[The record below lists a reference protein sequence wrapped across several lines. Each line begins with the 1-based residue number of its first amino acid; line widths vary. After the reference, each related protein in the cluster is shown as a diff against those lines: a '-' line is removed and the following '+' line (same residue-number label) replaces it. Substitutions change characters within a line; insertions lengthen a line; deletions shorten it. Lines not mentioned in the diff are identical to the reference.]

1 MEKQGIFNKPMIK
14 WGLYLGGLNII
25 YLLVLYMIDVTLIAS
40 LWNSLVSL
48 VLIIVF
54 MVIGAKEERKINNG
68 VLPYGHAVVTALVI
82 GVIASIIGVIFNVV
96 LYTVIDPSLPE
107 TLKALTIERTASSM
121 EKWGVPEADIE
132 EAIQNLE
139 RKDFSQNL
147 RSSFTA
153 LLISSIMSA
162 IIALIIAAFVKK
174 EAPFFEEEY
183 DA

>member
-1 MEKQGIFNKPMIK
+1 METQGIFNKPMVK

-25 YLLVLYMIDVTLIAS
+25 YLLVLYMIDISLIVS
-40 LWNSLVSL
+40 MWNSLISL

-54 MVIGAKEERKINNG
+54 MVLGTKEERKNNNE

-107 TLKALTIERTASSM
+107 TLKAVTIEKTAASM
-121 EKWGVPEADIE
+121 EKWGVPESDIE
-132 EAIQNLE
+132 EAIENLE

-147 RSSFTA
+147 RSSLTA
-153 LLISSIMSA
+153 LLISSIMTA
-162 IIALIIAAFVKK
+162 IIALIVAAFVKK
-174 EAPFFEEEY
+174 EAPIFEEEY